1 MGLQEKTNLNK
12 TSDQDNGSQPLK
24 GLTVLDLGQI
34 YNGPYCGLLMGFL
47 GARVIKVESPTGD
60 LVRQRD
66 PYGEPYPYL
75 WLNSNKESIMLD
87 LKSSEGRSLFERLVK
102 VADILVE
109 NFNVG
114 VMDRLG
120 LGWEHLQQINPRLI
134 YASGKGFGLTG
145 PYANRSAMDLTVQAM
160 SGALHSTGYPDQL
173 PVKAGPAISD
183 FLGGVHLCL
192 AAVSAVL
199 ARQKTGKGQFVE
211 AAMHDAVIYSL
222 TSAFGAYF
230 DRDPTRKVPPRTG
243 NRHPGLAMA
252 PYNVY
257 RASDGLI
264 AIFCVAERHWNKLI
278 ETMQISNL
286 RDHSAYNSTVKRAQK
301 MEEIDEIVER
311 WTSARTKKNLQDI
324 LDNAG
329 VPCAIVYSVEEVSND
344 PHLKERGMLIDCE
357 HPRKGSVRLPTSP
370 VRLHGGVSR
379 GIERLAPLLGQD
391 TDFVLRD
398 LLSLKNDELNEL
410 RRRGVICKN
419 GRHFMD

>member
-1 MGLQEKTNLNK
+1 MNK
-12 TSDQDNGSQPLK
+12 TSDQDNDSQPLK

-47 GARVIKVESPTGD
+47 GARVIKVEPPTGD

-66 PYGEPYPYL
+66 PHGEPYPSL
-75 WLNSNKESIMLD
+75 WLNSNKESIVLD

-120 LGWEHLQQINPRLI
+120 LGWEHLRQINPRLI

-211 AAMHDAVIYSL
+211 AAMHDAVVYSL

-230 DRDPTRKVPPRTG
+230 DRDPARSVPPRAG

-264 AIFCVAERHWNKLI
+264 AIFCVAERHWKKLI
-278 ETMQISNL
+278 GTMQIPEL
-286 RDHSAYNSTVKRAQK
+286 RDDPGYDSTVKRAQR
-301 MEEIDEIVER
+301 MDEIDRIVER
-311 WTSARTKKNLQDI
+311 WTITRTKAELQDI
-324 LDNAG
+324 LDDAG
-329 VPCAIVYSVEEVSND
+329 VPCAIVYSVEEVTAD
-344 PHLKERGMLIDCE
+344 PHLLERGMLVDRE
-357 HPRKGSVRLPTSP
+357 HPRKGSVRVPTSP
-370 VRLHGGVSR
+370 IRLHGGEQR
-379 GIERLAPLLGQD
+379 GIDHLAPRLGQD
-391 TDFVLRD
+391 TDTVLRD
-398 LLSLKNDELNEL
+398 LLSIQDDKLAELH
-410 RRRGVICKN
+410 RKGVIDPLP
-419 GRHFMD
+419 GRFKD